1 MRFSTKITNVKS
13 LIEGENDNSL
23 KIINVNLNYKNP
35 FSVSKKNATKNLSI
49 KPLTLHIKFH

>member
-1 MRFSTKITNVKS
+1 MRFSTKITHVKS

-35 FSVSKKNATKNLSI
+35 FSVSKKCYKIYLPNS
-49 KPLTLHIKFH
+49 

>member
-1 MRFSTKITNVKS
+1 MRFSTKITHVKS

-35 FSVSKKNATKNLSI
+35 FQYQKCYKI
-49 KPLTLHIKFH
+49 IYQPLTLHIKFH